1 VQPHPWNTDF
11 SWTRAETAP
20 RRLSTEEVDHFH
32 TEGWLVIENL
42 IDEATVVEVTRQL
55 DEIEAEVEAALKQM
69 PDERLF
75 IAEAG
80 AITFAPHAVARSEA
94 ARSVSK
100 HPAITGIC
108 HDLIG
113 PDVRLYWDQIVYKK
127 PAKPRP
133 FPWHQDNGYTYVE
146 PQQYLT
152 IWLSLTDAT
161 VDAGC
166 PWVVPRLHLDG
177 TLAHEYVDPLGF
189 QCFADHPDAVA
200 APVGRGGA
208 VVFSSL
214 TPHLTGPN
222 ITDDVRKT
230 YILQYAPDGAR
241 KLDDSFTAGHKATGE
256 LQNDETRQYL
266 VVSHGVAVV

>member
-1 VQPHPWNTDF
+1 VQPHPWNVDFTWSRPHTD
-11 SWTRAETAP
+11 P
-20 RRLSTEEVDHFH
+20 RYLTGDQVEQFH
-32 TEGWLVIENL
+32 EEGWLVIENL
-42 IDEATVVEVTRQL
+42 IDADTVDALRDEL
-55 DEIEAEVEAALKQM
+55 DAIEADVDQLLREL
-69 PDERLF
+69 PDERMF

-80 AITFAPHAVARSEA
+80 AITFSPHAVKQSPTARA
-94 ARSVSK
+94 VST
-100 HPAITGIC
+100 HPALAALC

-127 PAKPRP
+127 PEKPRE

-152 IWLSLTDAT
+152 VWLSLTDAT

-166 PWVVPRLHLDG
+166 PWVVPGLHKKG

-189 QCFADHPDAVA
+189 RCFPDHPDAIA
-200 APVGRGGA
+200 APVGSGGA

-222 ITDDVRKT
+222 TTDAVRKT
-230 YILQYAPDGAR
+230 YILQYAPEGAEKLEGGPCDGHEPVRIRQDGPA
-241 KLDDSFTAGHKATGE
+241 
-256 LQNDETRQYL
+256 RQYL
-266 VVSHGVAVV
+266 VVDRGVIVA